1 MSVSVCKT
9 WQDLLHQERQQP
21 YFEQLL
27 SNIESERS
35 RGVVVYPPEAEVF
48 QAFHVTPF
56 KDVSVVILGQDP
68 YHGVNQAHGLCF
80 SVRPPVPTPPSLS
93 NIFAELHSDLGL
105 WSQMPKQRPRH
116 GSLERWARQ
125 GVLLLNSV
133 LTVEAHKAGS
143 HAGRGWERFTD
154 RVIQEV
160 NVHRSNVVFLL
171 WGAYAQK
178 KANFVD
184 REKHLVLE
192 APHPSPL
199 SAHRGFFG
207 CRHFSKANEYLVA
220 KGKHPID
227 WDLEG

>member
-1 MSVSVCKT
+1 MSFPVCKT

-27 SNIESERS
+27 SYVESERS
-35 RGVVVYPPEAEVF
+35 RGVVVYPPDTEVF
-48 QAFHVTPF
+48 QAFHLTPF

-80 SVRPPVPTPPSLS
+80 SVRPPVPPPPSLS

>member
-1 MSVSVCKT
+1 MSVPVCKT
-9 WQDLLHQERQQP
+9 WLDLLHQERQQP

-27 SNIESERS
+27 SYIESER
-35 RGVVVYPPEAEVF
+35 RAGVVVYPPEAEVF

-80 SVRPPVPTPPSLS
+80 SVRPSVPPPPSLN

-160 NVHRSNVVFLL
+160 NVCLSNVVFLL

-184 REKHLVLE
+184 RKKHLVLE

-199 SAHRGFFG
+199 SAHRGFWG
-207 CRHFSKANEYLVA
+207 CRHFSKANQYLIA
-220 KGKHPID
+220 NGKHPID
-227 WDLEG
+227 WDLDS